1 MASCQKQSV
10 TETTPDSAAQLKKLE
25 VCYTDPASLLQI
37 PVMPPELTAGRVKPP
52 APSGNY
58 SCIYLDFDG
67 QTVRNSNWNGGATL
81 QCAPAGLNSTQIEEV
96 LNQVRYAYAPYN
108 VVITSNETEF
118 FNANRYMRTR
128 IIVTPTSAW
137 RPGVSG
143 IAYNNSITW
152 GDDTPGFVF
161 SDRLYNITHHIGEIA
176 AHESGHTLSLNH
188 QAVFDSNCGL
198 LESYAMGKI
207 MGNSLYVPN
216 GEWITGTTLTCNT
229 FQNDALILKNKL
241 GLR

>member
-10 TETTPDSAAQLKKLE
+10 TEKTPDSVSQVKKLE
-25 VCYTDPASLLQI
+25 ICYTDPAALLQI
-37 PVMPPELTAGRVKPP
+37 PDMPLSARRIKIIPP
-52 APSGNY
+52 PPSGNY

-67 QTVRNSNWNGGATL
+67 QTVRNPNWNGGATL
-81 QCAPAGLNSTQIEEV
+81 QCEPAGLSSTQIEEV
-96 LNQVRYAYAPYN
+96 MNQVRYAYAPYN
-108 VVITSNETEF
+108 VVITSNETDF
-118 FNANRYMRTR
+118 LNANRYMRIR
-128 IIVTPTSAW
+128 VIVTPTSAW
-137 RPGVSG
+137 RQGVSG

-152 GDDTPGFVF
+152 GDDTPAFVF

-207 MGNSLYVPN
+207 MGNSLYVPY

-229 FQNDALILKNKL
+229 FQNDAQVLQNKL